1 MWLYDNYKTIM
12 LSRFFKSSRSSS
24 VPHDIYGAVVTQSRL
39 RCFYTDFDV
48 PDTVIG
54 RLELL
59 CMHMFLVSHMLVQSK
74 EQNAVQ
80 LNQEIFDIFTADLD
94 RALREIGIGDTAVPK
109 RKKRMVH
116 TFFAH
121 IDAFAGALDAGD
133 RAMLAARLNDR
144 VYSGSNQHAAVQLAV
159 YMQQAYTM
167 LKQVS
172 YQGLT
177 TGKLNWPSPEINCRK
192 EAFDEE

>member
-1 MWLYDNYKTIM
+1 MWRYDNYKIIM

-59 CMHMFLVSHMLVQSK
+59 SMHMFLVSHTLVQSK

-80 LNQEIFDIFTADLD
+80 LNQDIFDIFTADLD

-109 RKKRMVH
+109 RKKRMVR

-121 IDAFAGALDAGD
+121 IDAFAGALDNGD
-133 RAMLAARLNDR
+133 RAMLAARLNER
-144 VYSGSNQHAAVQLAV
+144 IYNGSNQHAAGQLAV
-159 YMQQAYTM
+159 YMQQAYAM
-167 LKQVS
+167 L
-172 YQGLT
+172 
-177 TGKLNWPSPEINCRK
+177 GKRSFQDLSAGELNWPQPVMNGRK
-192 EAFDEE
+192 EVFDG